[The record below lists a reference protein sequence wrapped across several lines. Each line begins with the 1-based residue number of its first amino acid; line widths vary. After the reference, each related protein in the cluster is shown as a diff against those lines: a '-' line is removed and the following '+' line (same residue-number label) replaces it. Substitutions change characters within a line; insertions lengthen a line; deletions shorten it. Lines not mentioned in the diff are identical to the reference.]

1 MTPGDHGAAVVP
13 SARGAGAPRI
23 RFIDSVRRLVP
34 QAWPVLVGQLAVMMF
49 STVDTLVM
57 GRVGAQDLAALAVGA
72 AAYVS
77 VFVGLMGIVFAVGPI
92 AGRQYGAGHLPE
104 SGQTFVQAQWLAL
117 LLCVPGLAVLC
128 FPDPFIWLAQLDTAQ
143 AAKVRAYT
151 QAEALALPAA
161 LLFAAFR
168 GFSTAVSR
176 PKAVMAMQ
184 LTGLAAKVPLTLLLV
199 FGWGPIPALGVAGC
213 GYATAIAMTSQLL
226 AAQWLLRHDTFYRPF
241 NIPHLWRTRPHM
253 AELWQLVK
261 LGLPMGGSILVEVT
275 GFTFMAFFVARLGA
289 TPVAGHQIAVNLVAM
304 MFMTALALATA
315 AGTLVAQHLGA
326 GQKREARITGRH
338 AMTLASLVAAGLGA
352 IVALAREPIVAL
364 YTDNPEAAAA
374 ALPLLVWV
382 WFFHLGDALQT
393 VAAYVLRA
401 YQVATLP
408 MVIYVVALWGVGIG
422 GGYALAFGPH
432 AGGAEGFWQAAT
444 AGLLTAALLLGLLLR
459 QVFNENRQDATPA
472 GRG

>member
-1 MTPGDHGAAVVP
+1 MT
-13 SARGAGAPRI
+13 RI

-49 STVDTLVM
+49 STVDTLMM
-57 GRVGAQDLAALAVGA
+57 GRVGPQDLAGLAVGS

-77 VFVGLMGIVFAVGPI
+77 IFVGLMGIVLAVGPI
-92 AGRQYGAGHLPE
+92 AGRQFGAGDLPG
-104 SGQTFVQAQWLAL
+104 SGRSFVQAQWLAL
-117 LLCVPGLAVLC
+117 LLCVPGSLALW
-128 FPDPFIWLAQLDTAQ
+128 FPDPFIWLAQLDAAQ
-143 AAKVRAYT
+143 ADKVRAYT
-151 QAEALALPAA
+151 RPEAFALPAG

-184 LTGLAAKVPLTLLLV
+184 LTGLAAKVPLNAVLV
-199 FGWGPIPALGVAGC
+199 FGWGPIPAMGVAGC
-213 GYATAIAMTSQLL
+213 GWATAIAMTAQLL
-226 AAQWLLRHDTFYRPF
+226 AAQVMLRRDAFYQPF
-241 NIPHLWRTRPHM
+241 LIPHLWQTRPRW
-253 AELWQLVK
+253 ADLWGLVR

-275 GFTFMAFFVARLGA
+275 GFTFMAFFIARLGA

-304 MFMTALALATA
+304 MFMIALALATA

-326 GQKREARITGRH
+326 AQTREARIVGRH
-338 AMTLASLVAAGLGA
+338 AMTLAALVAAGVGA
-352 IVALAREPIVAL
+352 VVAWAREPIVAL
-364 YTDNPEAAAA
+364 YTSSPEAAAA

-408 MVIYVVALWGVGIG
+408 MVIYVVALWGLGIG
-422 GGYALAFGPH
+422 GGYVLAFGNTA
-432 AGGAEGFWQAAT
+432 AGAVGFWQAAT
-444 AGLLTAALLLGLLLR
+444 AGLLMAALLLGLLLR
-459 QVFNENRQDATPA
+459 RVFDENR
-472 GRG
+472 

>member
-1 MTPGDHGAAVVP
+1 MN
-13 SARGAGAPRI
+13 RI

-34 QAWPVLVGQLAVMMF
+34 LAWPVLVGQIAVMMF
-49 STVDTLVM
+49 STVDTLMM
-57 GRVGAQDLAALAVGA
+57 GRVSPEDLAALAVGS

-77 VFVGLMGIVFAVGPI
+77 IFVGLMGVVLAVGPI
-92 AGRQYGAGHLPE
+92 AGRQFGADDLPG
-104 SGQTFVQAQWLAL
+104 SGRSFVQAQWLAV
-117 LLCVPGLAVLC
+117 LLCVPGCLLLW
-128 FPDPFIWLAQLDTAQ
+128 FPDPFIWLAQLDVTQ
-143 AAKVRAYT
+143 AGKVRAYT
-151 QAEALALPAA
+151 RPEAFALPAA
-161 LLFAAFR
+161 LLFTAFR

-184 LTGLAAKVPLTLLLV
+184 LTGLAAKVPLNAVLV
-199 FGWGPIPALGVAGC
+199 FGWGPIPAMGVAGC
-213 GYATAIAMTSQLL
+213 GWATAIAMTGQALVVL
-226 AAQWLLRHDTFYRPF
+226 VLLRRDDFYRPF
-241 NIPHLWRTRPHM
+241 QIPHLWQTRPQWT
-253 AELWQLVK
+253 ELWGLVR

-275 GFTFMAFFVARLGA
+275 GFTFMAFFIARLGA

-326 GQKREARITGRH
+326 DQKREARIVGRH
-338 AMTLASLVAAGLGA
+338 AMALATLVAAGLGA

-364 YTDNPEAAAA
+364 YTSNPEAAAA

-408 MVIYVVALWGVGIG
+408 MIIYVVALWGLGIG
-422 GGYALAFGPH
+422 GGYFLAFGS
-432 AGGAEGFWQAAT
+432 GGNGAVGFWQAAT
-444 AGLLTAALLLGLLLR
+444 AGLMMAALLLSLLLKR
-459 QVFNENRQDATPA
+459 VFNENR
-472 GRG
+472 

>member
-1 MTPGDHGAAVVP
+1 MN
-13 SARGAGAPRI
+13 RI

-34 QAWPVLVGQLAVMMF
+34 LAWPVLVGQIAVMMF
-49 STVDTLVM
+49 STIDTLMM
-57 GRVGAQDLAALAVGA
+57 GRVGPEDLAALAVGS

-77 VFVGLMGIVFAVGPI
+77 IFVGLMGVVLAVGPI
-92 AGRQYGAGHLPE
+92 AGRQFGAGDLPG
-104 SGQTFVQAQWLAL
+104 SGHSFVQAQWLSVM
-117 LLCVPGLAVLC
+117 LCVPGCLLLW
-128 FPDPFIWLAQLDTAQ
+128 FPDPFIWLAQLDASQ

-151 QAEALALPAA
+151 RPEAFALPAA
-161 LLFAAFR
+161 LLFTAFR

-184 LTGLAAKVPLTLLLV
+184 LTGLAAKVPLNAVLV
-199 FGWGPIPALGVAGC
+199 FGWGPIPAMGVAGC
-213 GYATAIAMTSQLL
+213 GWATAIAMTAQALVAL
-226 AAQWLLRHDTFYRPF
+226 ALLRRDPFYLPF
-241 NIPHLWRTRPHM
+241 RIAHLWQTRPDW
-253 AELWQLVK
+253 AELGGLVR

-275 GFTFMAFFVARLGA
+275 GFTFMAFFIARLGA

-326 GQKREARITGRH
+326 EQKREARIVGRH
-338 AMTLASLVAAGLGA
+338 AMTLAALVAATLGA
-352 IVALAREPIVAL
+352 IVALARAPIVAL
-364 YTDNPEAAAA
+364 YTDNPAAAAA

-408 MVIYVVALWGVGIG
+408 MVIYVVALWGLGIG
-422 GGYALAFGPH
+422 GGYFLAFG
-432 AGGAEGFWQAAT
+432 ADGNGAVGFWQAAT
-444 AGLLTAALLLGLLLR
+444 AGLMMAALLLSLLLKR
-459 QVFNENRQDATPA
+459 VFDQNR
-472 GRG
+472 